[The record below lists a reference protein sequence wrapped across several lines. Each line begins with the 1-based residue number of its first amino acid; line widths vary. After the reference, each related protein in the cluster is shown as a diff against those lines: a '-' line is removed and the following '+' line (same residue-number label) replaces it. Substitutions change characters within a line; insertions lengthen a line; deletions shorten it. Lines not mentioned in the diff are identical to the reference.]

1 VSNHL
6 PLPAKMS
13 VSGVSYR
20 QGVVALL
27 KVGESVFV
35 KRDPSNPYDS
45 NACKVISSTGEELG
59 FVPKNVAPRLSSRP
73 ERFWFGKVVEVFKGD
88 LVGVRIVISESE
100 FLEAEGA
107 SGEAVSKGGLVKSN
121 EVEKILGNEASGNEA
136 SGNEASGNE
145 ASGNEVLVDGTAFVV
160 GGEVC
165 WINGAPLGKLLSID
179 GGLARVLKARG
190 EYVYPLEFIKV
201 SV

>member
-1 VSNHL
+1 MSNHL

-20 QGVVALL
+20 QGVVGLL

-45 NACKVISSTGEELG
+45 NACKVISSNGEELG

-88 LVGVRIVISESE
+88 LVGVRIVIAESE
-100 FLEAEGA
+100 FLESEGA
-107 SGEAVSKGGLVKSN
+107 FGEAVSKGGLVKSN
-121 EVEKILGNEASGNEA
+121 EVVGNEVV
-136 SGNEASGNE
+136 
-145 ASGNEVLVDGTAFVV
+145 GNEVLVDGTAFVV

-165 WINGAPLGKLLSID
+165 WINGAPLGKLLGID

-201 SV
+201 AV

>member
-1 VSNHL
+1 MSNHL

-45 NACKVISSTGEELG
+45 NACKVISSNGEELG

-121 EVEKILGNEASGNEA
+121 EVEKI
-136 SGNEASGNE
+136 SGNE

>member
-1 VSNHL
+1 MSNHL

-107 SGEAVSKGGLVKSN
+107 SGEAVSKGVLVKSN
-121 EVEKILGNEASGNEA
+121 EVEKIL
-136 SGNEASGNE
+136 GNEASGNE

>member
-1 VSNHL
+1 MSNHL

-136 SGNEASGNE
+136 SGNE
-145 ASGNEVLVDGTAFVV
+145 VLVDGTAFVV